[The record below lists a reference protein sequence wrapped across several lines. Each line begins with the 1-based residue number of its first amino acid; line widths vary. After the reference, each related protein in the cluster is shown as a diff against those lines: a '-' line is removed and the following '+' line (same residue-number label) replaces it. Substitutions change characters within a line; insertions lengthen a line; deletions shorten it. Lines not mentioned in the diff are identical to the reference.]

1 MTRSTS
7 LATVAALRA
16 FLANTGPFE
25 IAVWDFDGVVGDTEP
40 TQAKVYREMLTEQ
53 GIVVEDD
60 FFRDLAGRSES
71 EIWAMLRTRCG
82 VEGEVAALREER
94 IARVAP
100 VLVENVI
107 PSWFVRPG
115 IRGLRE
121 MNTRSVVI
129 SSGNAAVIDHYL
141 ERWNLRSLFDRIWAI
156 SDRPGV
162 PSKRERLRDT
172 LAGAASA
179 LVIEDSAEYLRLA
192 AELGAVTLGVRHTL
206 NGNEAEVATAIL
218 RGGTEC
224 LE

>member
-1 MTRSTS
+1 MTTATS

-16 FLANTGPFE
+16 FLAKTGPFE

-40 TQAKVYREMLTEQ
+40 TQAKVYREMLTER

-82 VEGEVAALREER
+82 VDGEVAALREER

-100 VLVENVI
+100 MLVESVI
-107 PSWFVRPG
+107 PNWFVRPG
-115 IRGLRE
+115 IRALRE
-121 MNTRSVVI
+121 MKARSVVI
-129 SSGNAAVIDHYL
+129 SSGNEEVVDHYL
-141 ERWNLRSLFDRIWAI
+141 EAWKLRGLFDRIWAM
-156 SDRPGV
+156 SSRPGV

-192 AELGAVTLGVRHTL
+192 ADLGAVTLGVRHTL
-206 NGNEAEVATAIL
+206 NGDEAEIATAIL
-218 RGGTEC
+218 QGGTDC